1 VVGAGPAGLELAALA
16 AESGHRVRV
25 WEAAERVGGQ
35 LATAAQA
42 PTFER
47 YADYLT
53 WQSAR
58 LERLGVDVR
67 LGMRASADDVVAAG
81 ADVVAIAT
89 GARPH
94 RPALPG
100 VDLPHVADAA
110 DVLAGTAELGHRV
123 LVVAR
128 DDHLPPL
135 TVADLLSEWG
145 HDVTLVY
152 GAAQPGQLLGRYI
165 LGGILAR
172 LHRRGVR
179 FRQLE
184 EVRAIRPGGVD
195 VRHVYTFATTA
206 LDGVDSVVLA
216 CGADSDAALHAE
228 LVGRVPALHLL
239 GDAYAPRRLSFA
251 TRQAYALAELLAAAP

>member
-1 VVGAGPAGLELAALA
+1 
-16 AESGHRVRV
+16 
-25 WEAAERVGGQ
+25 
-35 LATAAQA
+35 
-42 PTFER
+42 
-47 YADYLT
+47 
-53 WQSAR
+53 
-58 LERLGVDVR
+58 
-67 LGMRASADDVVAAG
+67 MRASADDVVAAG
-81 ADVVAIAT
+81 ADVVAVAT

-100 VDLPHVADAA
+100 IDLPHVADAA
-110 DVLAGTAELGHRV
+110 DVLAGSAELGHRV

-135 TVADLLSEWG
+135 TVADLLSERG

-184 EVRAIRPGGVD
+184 EVRARAGPTGVASAEHVQLRHPAPSSACRWRRCGTARED
-195 VRHVYTFATTA
+195 DRVR
-206 LDGVDSVVLA
+206 
-216 CGADSDAALHAE
+216 
-228 LVGRVPALHLL
+228 RRR
-239 GDAYAPRRLSFA
+239 APWSA
-251 TRQAYALAELLAAAP
+251 NV